1 MIHFKLLL
9 PTNLGAALK
18 DVQWY
23 LTYRNSDYIHS
34 VLHSTRKY
42 LFALIQYP
50 GKASI
55 LVSTIQCYTKLI
67 FEFTQKIHA
76 QNSVWQGSFFLTDQG
91 LHLGLE
97 NGHLWI
103 TKYLFYQKL
112 LNMVF
117 TFFVTKMVGKNKATS
132 KTCPAIMYFFNT
144 HWITSKHYCT
154 KGKNTKLSH
163 P

>member
-9 PTNLGAALK
+9 PKNLGAALK

-76 QNSVWQGSFFLTDQG
+76 QNSV
-91 LHLGLE
+91 
-97 NGHLWI
+97 
-103 TKYLFYQKL
+103 
-112 LNMVF
+112 
-117 TFFVTKMVGKNKATS
+117 
-132 KTCPAIMYFFNT
+132 
-144 HWITSKHYCT
+144 
-154 KGKNTKLSH
+154 
-163 P
+163 

>member
-1 MIHFKLLL
+1 ML
-9 PTNLGAALK
+9 
-18 DVQWY
+18 
-23 LTYRNSDYIHS
+23 R
-34 VLHSTRKY
+34 STRKY

-76 QNSVWQGSFFLTDQG
+76 QNSVWLGSFFLTDQG

-103 TKYLFYQKL
+103 TKYLFYKSCWTWYLHFLSPKWLEKIRLLQKHSQL
-112 LNMVF
+112 WSKSKLFLTNEHTVMQASDKKKNIINQVILCWCN
-117 TFFVTKMVGKNKATS
+117 TKFSKNK
-132 KTCPAIMYFFNT
+132 
-144 HWITSKHYCT
+144 CT
-154 KGKNTKLSH
+154 RLCKEIWEVYQ
-163 P
+163 